1 MQTQHHHHSELQYLK
16 LNYIKLQS
24 LKIHCNGG
32 CWAAHS
38 VNALL
43 LCMVGP
49 HGLDKICTPR

>member
-43 LCMVGP
+43 
-49 HGLDKICTPR
+49 